1 MTRVSKTQ
9 SEQKYLKPNYETL
22 LFLRITHV
30 KAKKKRNIGILKH
43 NVERNATDAVLPAE
57 VQSWR
62 ILVEEEDESVWST
75 DEYICTDI
83 WEAKPESLFY
93 FFPHSAEHNLLFLTI
108 FFVGLWAIFLGCQR
122 RFVYDVNSKSYSL

>member
-1 MTRVSKTQ
+1 M
-9 SEQKYLKPNYETL
+9 
-22 LFLRITHV
+22 LRP
-30 KAKKKRNIGILKH
+30 KKEEERNTGILKH

-83 WEAKPESLFY
+83 WEAKRESLFH
-93 FFPHSAEHNLLFLTI
+93 FFPIPTFSQNTI
-108 FFVGLWAIFLGCQR
+108 FYFLPYFLLVCGPYFLAAR
-122 RFVYDVNSKSYSL
+122 DALSMM

>member
-1 MTRVSKTQ
+1 M
-9 SEQKYLKPNYETL
+9 
-22 LFLRITHV
+22 LRP
-30 KAKKKRNIGILKH
+30 KKKKKKRNTGILKL

-93 FFPHSAEHNLLFLTI
+93 FFPHSNFFSGHNLPFLTV